1 MNLKKKNLKKMIAPL
16 VSIIVLVLASIFGL
30 SDEIQLQLETT
41 LITIITAIL
50 GLLAAFG
57 VVENNDEDVDKH

>member
-1 MNLKKKNLKKMIAPL
+1 MIAPL